1 MLYTYLFAFFGYYP
15 YFWRKSLLL
24 KKERLL
30 QEIDLLKIV
39 YHTN

>member
-15 YFWRKSLLL
+15 YFRRKLLLL

-30 QEIDLLKIV
+30 QEKDLLKIV